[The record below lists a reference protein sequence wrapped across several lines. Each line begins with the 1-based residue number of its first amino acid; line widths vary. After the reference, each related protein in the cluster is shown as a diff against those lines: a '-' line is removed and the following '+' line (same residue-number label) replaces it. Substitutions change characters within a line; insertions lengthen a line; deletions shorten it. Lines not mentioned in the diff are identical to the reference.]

1 MHSRHTISSPSP
13 EAPVERT
20 KKTARHSIQTGVV
33 LVLLLVAPVVSAA
46 ADAETPKRLGATK
59 AMAPSGSIR
68 RTSWFNILVQ
78 PLAPGADASML
89 EREEPVWFV
98 DAT

>member
-1 MHSRHTISSPSP
+1 MSTDVDKGHPFSKSNAVALMVDSGTNDP
-13 EAPVERT
+13 
-20 KKTARHSIQTGVV
+20 
-33 LVLLLVAPVVSAA
+33 LVGRLRVGGVVSAA
-46 ADAETPKRLGATK
+46 ADAETPNRLGATK

-78 PLAPGADASML
+78 PHAPGADASML
-89 EREEPVWFV
+89 EREEAVRFV